1 MVKDLPATGLI
12 PGSGRSGVGN
22 GNPFQYICLEN
33 STDRGVW
40 RTTGHEVAK
49 SLTGLSER
57 ACTHAGVLSRLMLL
71 MCLLCCNDFSYSQ
84 IENLKLTAGGCLSLL
99 DSSVLPWKVLFS
111 TIRMWK
117 LVKKSVL
124 TPVASLGF
132 HEF

>member
-1 MVKDLPATGLI
+1 MVLPNAGDVGLI
-12 PGSGRSGVGN
+12 PGSGRSPGVGN

-57 ACTHAGVLSRLMLL
+57 ACTHARVLRGLMLL
-71 MCLLCCNDFSYSQ
+71 MCLLCSNDFSYSQ
-84 IENLKLTAGGCLSLL
+84 FENLKLTAGGCLSLL

-111 TIRMWK
+111 AIRMWK
-117 LVKKSVL
+117 VL
-124 TPVASLGF
+124 LRSQF
-132 HEF
+132 

>member
-1 MVKDLPATGLI
+1 
-12 PGSGRSGVGN
+12 
-22 GNPFQYICLEN
+22 
-33 STDRGVW
+33 
-40 RTTGHEVAK
+40 
-49 SLTGLSER
+49 
-57 ACTHAGVLSRLMLL
+57 MLL

-99 DSSVLPWKVLFS
+99 DSSVLPWKVLFY